1 MIAVAGLDLETPG
14 VGGRTPSPLRH
25 PTSGG
30 VAVAESHDEPTD
42 RGGLPAHDLVPVLYT
57 ELRKLA
63 RARMAHVP
71 PGNTLQPTALVHQAY
86 LRLVG
91 SGDPGWNSRGHFF
104 AAAAQA
110 MRQILVEQA
119 RRKAAHK
126 HGGGRERADLEGNE
140 PAIEPPSDDVLAV
153 DRALER
159 LQKDDPR
166 QAQIVLLRYFAGL
179 DRDETA
185 AALGISVRTVDREWR
200 TILARLHREIAGS
213 G

>member
-1 MIAVAGLDLETPG
+1 M
-14 VGGRTPSPLRH
+14 
-25 PTSGG
+25 
-30 VAVAESHDEPTD
+30 AESHDEPTD

-153 DRALER
+153 DRALDR
-159 LQKDDPR
+159 LQQDDPR
-166 QAQIVLLRYFAGL
+166 KAQIVLLRYFAGL

-200 TILARLHREIAGS
+200 YILARLHREIVGPDPGPEGS
-213 G
+213 A